1 MEFKIVKKSYTKK
14 KKLMLYIDREVLDV
28 LDDMEPTSITVQEK
42 IRQIL
47 KEYCSDDLG
56 GL

>member
-14 KKLMLYIDREVLDV
+14 KKLMLYIDKEVLDV
-28 LDDMEPTSITVQEK
+28 LDDMQPTTITVQEK

-47 KEYCSDDLG
+47 KEYCIDDLG

>member
-28 LDDMEPTSITVQEK
+28 LDDMQPTTITVQEK

-47 KEYCSDDLG
+47 KEYCIDDLG